1 MRFPLARLA
10 GAAAGVLIVL
20 SCDGGPAQP
29 RFGSGI
35 SGGPTGTAP
44 VVPPDPSI
52 PDTGNV
58 FTQILIPSTNGA
70 QVNIGDSILVRVR
83 VTDDRNVAGLTIQ
96 GMKFSGVDSLGT
108 LQETIRY
115 TAIPMPAP
123 GAVPLRSG
131 ITDTTVSRY
140 LKPNVPVDSTL
151 GDLIILAIGV
161 DAAGNVDTARRVLQ
175 LVTGPAVNILGPLP
189 GSEVAQGSSMTVRV
203 HVTHN
208 VGVRSVR
215 TLVQGESTWPA
226 PGLNAQFDTVF
237 AGIVRD
243 DTIDYLVPV
252 PLNAPAGRPITITAS
267 AEDIQGNPGSTAP
280 ITVIVLAR
288 GTRPPKVTQLIEPRL
303 ETDDCI
309 QITASGDD
317 IVALGYTIFDDI
329 ADTLVAQ
336 VTVPLA
342 PPFSGTPPP
351 TCLFLNLPP
360 VAQGLKVRISSFADD
375 AAGLRGFSVPSISSL
390 AQSNPALAHIDL
402 SLIVFGRSYNL
413 PRPGVLGD
421 VAVDTVRSRV
431 IISNLDAN
439 RLDIWENP
447 TRVFD
452 PVGVA
457 VGSQPWG
464 LAVALNKDTLLVA
477 NSGGTNVS
485 RVYLGDPGGL
495 VSGPGGMREDL
506 TQRIRTRTNFMFV
519 LTEGF
524 DNGGFVHFGPVNVRM
539 FSDRPQYIGQIS
551 DTTIYFSTK
560 PTPTAPEGTVRYL
573 DPRQPFPDLRTFVF
587 VRDLATTI
595 ENFVI
600 VDIDSVEFRR
610 NPPGTADELFL
621 FDHLPGTNLPSDFVR
636 SPTCRDTVGRGEQF
650 GKVTCDLPAANDP
663 RFDPRFP
670 EGIAQGVVAAAAA
683 LRLNRRDNAGS
694 PLVTSPS
701 NGCALF
707 DPLENPVDAF
717 GRFGKC
723 SDVRVFED
731 VDPVG
736 ITDTTFVGTSA
747 DRRWIAFGEGNTS
760 VGVLLMAAANPC
772 AAACPTTLH
781 PLRPLFPRFHSP
793 IVTQF
798 DLTNQ
803 ASERIFGVAID
814 STGRTVA
821 AHGTQSYFSAVDEP
835 FHLRLQGFYGDAGTG
850 GAGIAYHPRADGI
863 THADGTQGP
872 AEERLG
878 FIAAGDKTIHA
889 TDLAFFI
896 RRGRYDLK
904 HQLYGP
910 LRVSRPLAGDNPPG
924 TPAQD
929 LVILKLY
936 GISLAGGLT
945 VIDLRA
951 ADILAVP

>member
-10 GAAAGVLIVL
+10 GVAAGVLVVL

-58 FTQILIPSTNGA
+58 FTQILIPATAGA

-83 VTDDRNVAGLTIQ
+83 VTDDRNVAGLTIV
-96 GMKFSGVDSLGT
+96 GMKFVGDPDLGT
-108 LQETIRY
+108 LQEVVRY
-115 TAIPMPAP
+115 TAIPVPAP
-123 GAVPLRSG
+123 GALPLRAG
-131 ITDTTVSRY
+131 ITDTTVSRF

-151 GDLIILAIGV
+151 GDLTILAIGR

-215 TLVQGESTWPA
+215 VIVAGEPTWPT
-226 PGLNAQFDTVF
+226 PLNAQFDTVF
-237 AGIVRD
+237 GGIVRD
-243 DTIDYLVPV
+243 DTLDYLVPV
-252 PLNAPAGRPITITAS
+252 PLDAPAGRPITITAS

-288 GTRPPKVTQLIEPRL
+288 GTRPPKVTQLVEPRL

-309 QITASGDD
+309 QVTASGDD

-351 TCLFLNLPP
+351 TCLPLNLPP
-360 VAQGLKVRISSFADD
+360 EAQGLKVRISSFADD
-375 AAGLRGFSVPSISSL
+375 AAGLRGFSIPSMSSL
-390 AQSNPALAHIDL
+390 AQGDATLAHIDL
-402 SLIVFGRSYNL
+402 SVIVFGRTYAL
-413 PRPGVLGD
+413 PRPGVVGD
-421 VAVDTVRSRV
+421 LAVDPARNQVL
-431 IISNLDAN
+431 ISNMNAN
-439 RLDIWENP
+439 RLEVWRNP
-447 TRVFD
+447 TKSFD
-452 PVGVA
+452 PLGVA

-464 LAVALNKDTLLVA
+464 LAVSVDPNVLLVS
-477 NSGGTNVS
+477 NSGGTNIS
-485 RVYLGDPGGL
+485 RVDLITG
-495 VSGPGGMREDL
+495 RENL
-506 TQRIRTRTNFMFV
+506 NERIRTRTNFMFV
-519 LTEGF
+519 LSESF
-524 DNGGFVHFGPVNVRM
+524 DNAGAVHYGGLTTRM
-539 FSDRPQYIGQIS
+539 FSDRPQYIGQTS

-560 PTPTAPEGTVRYL
+560 PTTEAPEGTVRYL

-587 VRDLATTI
+587 VRNLASNVD
-595 ENFVI
+595 NFVI
-600 VDIDSVEFRR
+600 VDIDSVVMRA
-610 NPPGTADELFL
+610 NPTGTPDDLLL
-621 FDHLPGTNLPSDFVR
+621 FDHLPGTNLVSDFVR
-636 SPTCRDTVGRGEQF
+636 TPTCRDPALGSQVG
-650 GKVTCDLPAANDP
+650 KITCTLPLANDP

-670 EGIAQGVVAAAAA
+670 EGLAQGVLSAVAA
-683 LRLNRRDNAGS
+683 LRVNRRDNAGN

-701 NGCALF
+701 DGCALF
-707 DPLENPVDAF
+707 DALENPVDQF

-736 ITDTTFVGTSA
+736 ITDTTFVGTSG
-747 DRRWIAFGEGNTS
+747 DRNWIAFGEGNTS
-760 VGVLLMAAANPC
+760 PGVLLMAKANPC

-793 IVTQF
+793 IITQF

-814 STGRTVA
+814 STGRTIS
-821 AHGTQSYFSAVDEP
+821 AHGTQSYYSSVDDP
-835 FHLRLQGFYGDAGTG
+835 FHLRLQGFFGDAGTG
-850 GAGIAYHPRADGI
+850 GAGIAYHPRADGV
-863 THADGTQGP
+863 THADGTSS
-872 AEERLG
+872 AADERLS
-878 FIAAGDKTIHA
+878 FVAAGDKTVHA
-889 TDLAFFI
+889 VDIAFFI
-896 RRGRYDLK
+896 GRGRYDLK

-910 LRVSRPLAGDNPPG
+910 LRVSRPMAGDDP
-924 TPAQD
+924 TI
-929 LVILKLY
+929 ILKLY
-936 GISLAGGLT
+936 GISLEGGLT

-951 ADILAVP
+951 PDILAVP